1 MAKINPLII
10 ANWKMNLTPS
20 QSLSLAKEMK
30 KNIKDDQGKD
40 VVFCPSFS
48 SLESVSKIF
57 AKTRIALGAQD
68 VFYKDNGAFTGE
80 ESIFSLKELGCRYVI
95 VGHSERRKYLNETNE
110 IINKK
115 IAICIDNGLVPVL
128 CIGETLEQRHEGKT
142 ENVLWNQLNQC
153 LSGIE
158 IMPSEQIVIAYEPI
172 WAIGTGESISP
183 NDAAK
188 IFSSIYQNILDLWPL
203 TIAANNVRILYGGSV
218 DSQIAAELSK
228 IDKINGFLV
237 GGTSLNSEEFP
248 KIIKNIS

>member
-115 IAICIDNGLVPVL
+115 IAICIDTVWYRFCVL
-128 CIGETLEQRHEGKT
+128 AR
-142 ENVLWNQLNQC
+142 
-153 LSGIE
+153 
-158 IMPSEQIVIAYEPI
+158 
-172 WAIGTGESISP
+172 
-183 NDAAK
+183 
-188 IFSSIYQNILDLWPL
+188 
-203 TIAANNVRILYGGSV
+203 R
-218 DSQIAAELSK
+218 
-228 IDKINGFLV
+228 
-237 GGTSLNSEEFP
+237 
-248 KIIKNIS
+248 